1 MIYSG
6 GWAERRTAGQPTQST
21 RGGGAALRS
30 SLANSEA
37 KVSDLAKSLAHI
49 EQVRARKMMP
59 ANDVSMLSSDTGACA
74 QQYLRERSSPP
85 TSPVKRS
92 DLDAPGC
99 LG

>member
-6 GWAERRTAGQPTQST
+6 GLGRASNSRTTDPVNSRR
-21 RGGGAALRS
+21 RS
-30 SLANSEA
+30 SSQEFPRELGGE
-37 KVSDLAKSLAHI
+37 VSDLAKSLAHI

-85 TSPVKRS
+85 TIPVKRS
-92 DLDAPGC
+92 DLDAPAC